1 MSQVKE
7 KRIGSLLVSLF
18 FVLAGLVTLYDTRS
32 YTDVDS
38 KVFPQAVAIIL
49 IVAAGF
55 ACVQWF
61 LSGHARDEGF
71 AEGTW
76 WRRILIVLSLLGACF
91 LIPAI
96 GFLGASVVAFGAGLV
111 AAMHDRWSPRSL
123 AIYCGSGF
131 MTVVAFYALFK
142 FVLHVPLP

>member
-7 KRIGSLLVSLF
+7 KCIGSLLVPLF

-49 IVAAGF
+49 IVTAGI
-55 ACVQWF
+55 ACVQWL
-61 LSGHARDEGF
+61 LSGHSGDEGF
-71 AEGTW
+71 AEGIW
-76 WRRILIVLSLLGACF
+76 WRRILIVLSLLGTCS
-91 LIPAI
+91 LIPVI

-123 AIYCGSGF
+123 IIYCGSGLI
-131 MTVVAFYALFK
+131 TVVAFYALFK